1 MKLFSNARNGVIRFA
16 LITLMVLHASIV
28 VLDGLIF
35 KVFGSAEPIVTNE
48 RHRLILLNAML
59 ALRPGNPTPHTTL
72 ILHLI
77 ETATKNES
85 TEVRAAL
92 LQRAETETE
101 VLAQSAPNYP
111 LTPLLFGKIYA
122 LRGSQT
128 DLLKARDYLELAIK
142 HMPHSTAMRAELI
155 KVYRRLQQDR
165 DAYRVVIESKPWLP
179 NETSLKSFSLF
190 AKEAEELA
198 LAQNKPEEARYWGWI
213 QSQITMLTPKG

>member
-1 MKLFSNARNGVIRFA
+1 MKPFFEARNGVIRFA
-16 LITLMVLHASIV
+16 LIILMVLHASIV

-48 RHRLILLNAML
+48 RYRLILLNAML
-59 ALRPGNPTPHTTL
+59 ALRPGNPTPHTIL

-77 ETATKNES
+77 ESAAKNEL
-85 TEVRAAL
+85 TEARAAL
-92 LQRAETETE
+92 LKRAETETE
-101 VLAQSAPNYP
+101 ILAQSAPNYP
-111 LTPLLFGKIYA
+111 LIPLLFGKIYA
-122 LRGSQT
+122 LRGSQA
-128 DLLKARDYLELAIK
+128 DLLKARDYLEIAIK
-142 HMPHSTAMRAELI
+142 HMPHSTAMRTELI

-165 DAYRVVIESKPWLP
+165 EAYRVVTESKPWLP

-213 QSQITMLTPKG
+213 QSQITTLTPKG